1 MSANSS
7 KKKKDKG
14 KVQIGVVENF
24 KYFQNIAKQSGPA
37 AAASYGLI
45 ASILIFTYF
54 GWIIDRKIDSSPFAI
69 LIGMLLGMI
78 IGFYHLI
85 KVVSKTKR

>member
-1 MSANSS
+1 MS
-7 KKKKDKG
+7 KKDKDKG
-14 KVQIGVVENF
+14 KVQTGIVENF
-24 KYFQNIAKQSGPA
+24 KSFQNIAQQSGPA

-45 ASILIFTYF
+45 ASILIFTYL
-54 GWIIDRKIDSSPFAI
+54 GWIIDKNIDSSPIAI

-85 KVVSKTKR
+85 KAVGKSKR

>member
-1 MSANSS
+1 MSG
-7 KKKKDKG
+7 KEKEKG
-14 KVQIGVVENF
+14 EGQIDILENF
-24 KYFQNIAKQSGPA
+24 KSFQNIVKQSGPA

-54 GWIIDRKIDSSPFAI
+54 GWMIDREIDSSPFAI

-85 KVVSKTKR
+85 KVVGKTKR

>member
-1 MSANSS
+1 MSENE
-7 KKKKDKG
+7 KEKG
-14 KVQIGVVENF
+14 EVQIDIIENF
-24 KYFQNIAKQSGPA
+24 KSFQNIVKQSGPA

-54 GWIIDRKIDSSPFAI
+54 GWMIDREINSSPFAI

-85 KVVSKTKR
+85 KVVGKTKR

>member
-1 MSANSS
+1 MSKNE
-7 KKKKDKG
+7 KG
-14 KVQIGVVENF
+14 KCKGQIDIGENF
-24 KYFQNIAKQSGPA
+24 KSFQNIAQQSGPA

-45 ASILIFTYF
+45 ASILIFTYL
-54 GWIIDRKIDSSPFAI
+54 GWIIDKNIDSSPFAI

-85 KVVSKTKR
+85 KAVGKNKH

>member
-1 MSANSS
+1 LSEKE
-7 KKKKDKG
+7 KKKG
-14 KVQIGVVENF
+14 EGQIDILENF
-24 KYFQNIAKQSGPA
+24 KFFQNIVKQSGPA

-54 GWIIDRKIDSSPFAI
+54 GWMIDREIDSSPFAI

-85 KVVSKTKR
+85 KVVGKTKR

>member
-1 MSANSS
+1 LS
-7 KKKKDKG
+7 KNEKDKG
-14 KVQIGVVENF
+14 KGQVDIVKNF
-24 KYFQNIAKQSGPA
+24 KSFQNIVKQSGPA

-69 LIGMLLGMI
+69 IIGMILGMM

-85 KVVSKTKR
+85 KLVSKTKR

>member
-1 MSANSS
+1 MSE
-7 KKKKDKG
+7 KEKEKG
-14 KVQIGVVENF
+14 EGQIDILENF
-24 KYFQNIAKQSGPA
+24 KSFQNIVKQSGPA

-54 GWIIDRKIDSSPFAI
+54 GWLIDRKIDSSPFAI

-85 KVVSKTKR
+85 KVVGKTKR

>member
-1 MSANSS
+1 MSKNE
-7 KKKKDKG
+7 KDKG
-14 KVQIGVVENF
+14 KSQVDIVKNF
-24 KYFQNIAKQSGPA
+24 KSFQNIVKQSGPS

-69 LIGMLLGMI
+69 IIGMILGMM

-85 KVVSKTKR
+85 KLVSKTKR

>member
-1 MSANSS
+1 MSE
-7 KKKKDKG
+7 KEKEKG
-14 KVQIGVVENF
+14 EGQIDILENF
-24 KYFQNIAKQSGPA
+24 KSFQNIVKQSGPA

-45 ASILIFTYF
+45 ASILIFTYL
-54 GWIIDRKIDSSPFAI
+54 GWMIDRKIDSSPFAI

-85 KVVSKTKR
+85 KVVGKTKR

>member
-1 MSANSS
+1 MSE
-7 KKKKDKG
+7 KEKDKG
-14 KVQIGVVENF
+14 EGQIDIIENF
-24 KYFQNIAKQSGPA
+24 KSFQNIVKQSGPA

-54 GWIIDRKIDSSPFAI
+54 GWMIDREIDSSPFAI

-85 KVVSKTKR
+85 KVVGKTKR

>member
-1 MSANSS
+1 MS
-7 KKKKDKG
+7 KKDKNKG
-14 KVQIGVVENF
+14 KVQIGIVKNF
-24 KYFQNIAKQSGPA
+24 KSFQNVVQQSGPA

-45 ASILIFTYF
+45 ASILIFTYI
-54 GWIIDRKIDSSPFAI
+54 GWIIDKNIDSSPFAI

-85 KVVSKTKR
+85 KAVGKTKH

>member
-1 MSANSS
+1 MSKNE
-7 KKKKDKG
+7 KDKG
-14 KVQIGVVENF
+14 KGQFDIVENF
-24 KYFQNIAKQSGPA
+24 KSFQNIVKQSGPA

-45 ASILIFTYF
+45 ASVLIFTYF

-85 KVVSKTKR
+85 KLVNKTKR

>member
-1 MSANSS
+1 MAE
-7 KKKKDKG
+7 KEKEKG
-14 KVQIGVVENF
+14 EGQIDILENF
-24 KYFQNIAKQSGPA
+24 KSFQNIVKQSGPA

-54 GWIIDRKIDSSPFAI
+54 GWIIDREIDSSPFAI

-85 KVVSKTKR
+85 KVVGKTKR

>member
-1 MSANSS
+1 MSE
-7 KKKKDKG
+7 KEKEKG
-14 KVQIGVVENF
+14 EGQIDMLENF
-24 KYFQNIAKQSGPA
+24 KSFQNIVKQSGPA

-54 GWIIDRKIDSSPFAI
+54 GWMIDREIDSSPFAI

-85 KVVSKTKR
+85 RVVGKTKQ

>member
-1 MSANSS
+1 LS
-7 KKKKDKG
+7 KNEKDKG
-14 KVQIGVVENF
+14 KGQVDIVVNI
-24 KYFQNIAKQSGPA
+24 KSFQNIVKQSGPA

-54 GWIIDRKIDSSPFAI
+54 GWVIDRKIDSSPFAI
-69 LIGMLLGMI
+69 IIGMLLGMI

-85 KVVSKTKR
+85 KLVNKTKR

>member
-1 MSANSS
+1 MS
-7 KKKKDKG
+7 KKDKNKG
-14 KVQIGVVENF
+14 KVQIGIVENF
-24 KYFQNIAKQSGPA
+24 KSFQTIAQQSGPA

-45 ASILIFTYF
+45 ASILIFTYL
-54 GWIIDRKIDSSPFAI
+54 GWIIDKNIDSSPIAI

-85 KVVSKTKR
+85 KVLGKTKH

>member
-1 MSANSS
+1 MSKNE
-7 KKKKDKG
+7 KG
-14 KVQIGVVENF
+14 KGKGQIDIVENF
-24 KYFQNIAKQSGPA
+24 KSFQNIAKQSGPA

-69 LIGMLLGMI
+69 LTGMLLGMI
-78 IGFYHLI
+78 FGFYHLI
-85 KVVSKTKR
+85 KVVGKTKR

>member
-1 MSANSS
+1 MSE
-7 KKKKDKG
+7 KDKERG
-14 KVQIGVVENF
+14 EGQIDILENF
-24 KYFQNIAKQSGPA
+24 KSFQNIVKQSGPA

-54 GWIIDRKIDSSPFAI
+54 GWMIDREIDSSPFAI

-85 KVVSKTKR
+85 KVVGKTKR

>member
-1 MSANSS
+1 MSE
-7 KKKKDKG
+7 KEKEKG
-14 KVQIGVVENF
+14 EVQIDILENF
-24 KYFQNIAKQSGPA
+24 KSFQNIVKQSGPA

-54 GWIIDRKIDSSPFAI
+54 GWMIDREIDSSPFAI

-85 KVVSKTKR
+85 KVVGKTKR

>member
-1 MSANSS
+1 MSE
-7 KKKKDKG
+7 KEKG
-14 KVQIGVVENF
+14 KGEGQIDILENF
-24 KYFQNIAKQSGPA
+24 KSFQNIVKQSGPA

-54 GWIIDRKIDSSPFAI
+54 GWIIDREIDSSPFAI

-85 KVVSKTKR
+85 KVVGKTKR

>member
-1 MSANSS
+1 MSE
-7 KKKKDKG
+7 KEKEKG
-14 KVQIGVVENF
+14 EGQIDILENF
-24 KYFQNIAKQSGPA
+24 KSFQNIVKQSGPA

-54 GWIIDRKIDSSPFAI
+54 GWIIDREIDSSPFAI

-85 KVVSKTKR
+85 KVVGKTKR

>member
-1 MSANSS
+1 MSKNE
-7 KKKKDKG
+7 KDKG
-14 KVQIGVVENF
+14 KGQVDIVVNF
-24 KYFQNIAKQSGPA
+24 KSFQNIVKQSGPA

-54 GWIIDRKIDSSPFAI
+54 GWVIDRKIDSSPSAI
-69 LIGMLLGMI
+69 IIGMLLGMI

-85 KVVSKTKR
+85 KVVNKTKR

>member
-1 MSANSS
+1 MS
-7 KKKKDKG
+7 KKDKDKG
-14 KVQIGVVENF
+14 KVQIGIVENF
-24 KYFQNIAKQSGPA
+24 KSFQNIVQHSAPA

-45 ASILIFTYF
+45 ASILFFTYL
-54 GWIIDRKIDSSPFAI
+54 GWIIDKNIDSSPFAI

-85 KVVSKTKR
+85 KAVGKTKR

>member
-1 MSANSS
+1 MSE
-7 KKKKDKG
+7 KEKEKG
-14 KVQIGVVENF
+14 EGQIDILENF
-24 KYFQNIAKQSGPA
+24 KSFQNIVKQSGPA

-54 GWIIDRKIDSSPFAI
+54 GWMIDRKIDSSPFAI

-85 KVVSKTKR
+85 KVVGKTKR

>member
-1 MSANSS
+1 MS
-7 KKKKDKG
+7 KKEKDKG
-14 KVQIGVVENF
+14 KGQIDIVENF
-24 KYFQNIAKQSGPA
+24 KSFQNIAKQSGPA

-85 KVVSKTKR
+85 KVVNKTKR

>member
-1 MSANSS
+1 MSKNE
-7 KKKKDKG
+7 KDKG
-14 KVQIGVVENF
+14 KGQIDIVENF
-24 KYFQNIAKQSGPA
+24 KSFQNIAQQSGPA

-45 ASILIFTYF
+45 ASILIFTYL
-54 GWIIDRKIDSSPFAI
+54 GWIIDKNIDSSPIAI

-85 KVVSKTKR
+85 KVAGKTKH

>member
-1 MSANSS
+1 MAE
-7 KKKKDKG
+7 KEKEKG
-14 KVQIGVVENF
+14 ECQIDILENF
-24 KYFQNIAKQSGPA
+24 KSFQNIVKQSGPA

-54 GWIIDRKIDSSPFAI
+54 GWMIDREIDSSPFAI

-85 KVVSKTKR
+85 KVVGKTKR